1 VRGTNLPSNLVLS
14 TCPEILTFAQGDIR
28 SWHDLVRLA
37 YIVRPMM
44 GITVDLW
51 GAVMNIMAAIEAS
64 VVIAAMLERVTEIK
78 NLGAYPRTLTM
89 RSKEAR
95 FSSSPMVMAFG
106 RRSAAWGFTAVNSK
120 QTAGQAGVAG
130 ARVRRGEV

>member
-14 TCPEILTFAQGDIR
+14 TCPEILTYAQGDIR